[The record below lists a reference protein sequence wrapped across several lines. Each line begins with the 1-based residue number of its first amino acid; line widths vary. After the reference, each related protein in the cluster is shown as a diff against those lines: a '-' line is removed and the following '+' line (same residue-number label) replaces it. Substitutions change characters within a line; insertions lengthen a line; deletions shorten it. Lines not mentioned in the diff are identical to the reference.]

1 MLSPSPKL
9 LNEDVDQFWGFFERR
24 YNSLIELRKETPRIL
39 REIVKWLDNEVFLQV
54 DDGNGADV
62 DKEQEEY
69 EKALYDQI
77 SEAKNN
83 DRRWWEVAAR
93 QIQDMADDEE

>member
-1 MLSPSPKL
+1 MLSPSPKS
-9 LNEDVDQFWGFFERR
+9 LNEDDDQFRGFFERC
-24 YNSLIELRKETPRIL
+24 YNYLIELRKETPRIL
-39 REIVKWLDNEVFLQV
+39 RETIEWLDNEVFLQV

-83 DRRWWEVAAR
+83 NRRRWETATR
-93 QIQDMADDEE
+93 QIQDMADNEE